1 MPLRA
6 EILPLQARIRRP
18 LICSEIQGTAK
29 YSVEATDPS
38 RDLNLPQVSATGTSF
53 LVENFSRLSIDHNPR
68 VDQVL
73 PDLAPFAEALE
84 ENLTDLSFDQLQ
96 ELVRALTLWPEA
108 IRTSTISKQVLQ
120 RVVGFTLENSI
131 GSITSWQVPNKLEE
145 SLRRIFDLLKLE
157 SNRRLSLKWVG
168 EERFVSR
175 EKISFKTDHHALKVH
190 ISLQ

>member
-1 MPLRA
+1 MLLLLFQRMQRACYLLSRTLAVPLRA
-6 EILPLQARIRRP
+6 EILPLQARN

-29 YSVEATDPS
+29 YSVEATDPL

-53 LVENFSRLSIDHNPR
+53 LVENFSRLSINHNPR

-108 IRTSTISKQVLQ
+108 IRTSTISKQVL
-120 RVVGFTLENSI
+120 
-131 GSITSWQVPNKLEE
+131 
-145 SLRRIFDLLKLE
+145 
-157 SNRRLSLKWVG
+157 
-168 EERFVSR
+168 
-175 EKISFKTDHHALKVH
+175 
-190 ISLQ
+190 